1 MLQLDVYSKAT
12 DQNFDCGCDCC
23 AILRLDSL
31 YYSSLRS
38 GCIISGYKHKLP
50 SAPQRVVHFSPASW
64 ESGDEA
70 NLGVFVSTYLCR
82 QESELALQLPLDRV

>member
-1 MLQLDVYSKAT
+1 MR
-12 DQNFDCGCDCC
+12 
-23 AILRLDSL
+23 ILRLL
-31 YYSSLRS
+31 IKILTVAVTAVQFCVWTCYYSSPRS
-38 GCIISGYKHKLP
+38 GCIISRYKHKLP
-50 SAPQRVVHFSPASW
+50 SATRVVHFSPASW